1 MHRSFAFKLAVTFAL
16 CLTVVTLRTTAHK
29 RRQNVG
35 NVNSPA
41 NSNASAPLPFDPTEE
56 LTYEVFY
63 TKLLLRSI
71 NVAELSF
78 ISKRDPHVNDLSHAI
93 IKAADANR
101 PCDANFRLTMEMA
114 SKGIVPR
121 LFGFRF
127 HQRVESLVAPADF
140 AVLRTTKLDEQ
151 NDRRRTSEAV
161 FDKVAGKIVWTERN
175 PKEPQRAPR
184 VVASHFN
191 HATQDIVS
199 IFYFLRTQK
208 LAPGLKLEV
217 PLSDSGRTFRVP
229 VTVFE
234 GKRLKTTAFGE
245 VSTLRV
251 DVDVFGK
258 ERLLPGDGNLSI
270 WFTDD
275 ARRIPVQARVT
286 SSMGTLDVKLKSRT
300 LTLKNTP

>member
-1 MHRSFAFKLAVTFAL
+1 MNRSFAFKLAVTCAL
-16 CLTVVTLRTTAHK
+16 CLTVATFKTTAHK

-35 NVNSPA
+35 NAKSPA

-56 LTYEVFY
+56 LTYEVLY
-63 TKLLLRSI
+63 TKLLLRSV
-71 NVAELSF
+71 NVAEISF
-78 ISKRDPHVNDLSHAI
+78 ASQRDPHANDLSYAI
-93 IKAADANR
+93 IKAADAKK
-101 PCDANFRLTMEMA
+101 PGDANFRFTMEMA

-127 HQRVESLVAPADF
+127 HQRVESLVDPAEF
-140 AVLRTTKLDEQ
+140 AVLRTTRLDEQ
-151 NDRRRTSEAV
+151 NERRRTSEAV
-161 FDKVAGKIVWTERN
+161 FDKAAGKIVWTERN
-175 PKEPQRAPR
+175 PKEPQSAPR
-184 VVASHFN
+184 VVTLQFN

-234 GKRLKTTAFGE
+234 GKRLKTAALGE
-245 VSTLRV
+245 VSTVRV

-275 ARRIPVQARVT
+275 ARRIPVQARIT
-286 SSMGTLDVKLKSRT
+286 SSMGTLDVKLKSRI